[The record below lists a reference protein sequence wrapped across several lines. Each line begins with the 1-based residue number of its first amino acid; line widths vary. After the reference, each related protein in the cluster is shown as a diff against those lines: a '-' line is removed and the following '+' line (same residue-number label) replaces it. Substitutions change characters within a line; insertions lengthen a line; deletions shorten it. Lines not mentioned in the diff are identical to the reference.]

1 MDIKVLFCNFQSVSC
16 TFLHPFLI
24 YEMQMQET
32 LVALSSI
39 LVWQCC
45 TVYTTKTPF
54 VYIITNCE
62 STSKRLRSVLT
73 EQDGHVR
80 YRRTILLFHEVVTI
94 SPLLIAEQIH
104 TDIWLLHL
112 TGKEM

>member
-1 MDIKVLFCNFQSVSC
+1 M
-16 TFLHPFLI
+16 
-24 YEMQMQET
+24 
-32 LVALSSI
+32 
-39 LVWQCC
+39 
-45 TVYTTKTPF
+45 
-54 VYIITNCE
+54 
-62 STSKRLRSVLT
+62 T